1 LKDYPREMAKI
12 VPIVALTA
20 SIGVAGVIS
29 AETPEQSGSDKPQL
43 ICRSAQ
49 KTIGSRIRKPRK
61 CMTAEQWRDADEDA
75 ERVPLTMRVGT
86 ARNEGKQRGQ

>member
-1 LKDYPREMAKI
+1 MRASALLILSAALFIPS
-12 VPIVALTA
+12 VPV
-20 SIGVAGVIS
+20 S
-29 AETPEQSGSDKPQL
+29 ADPTTPAKPQL

-49 KTIGSRIRKPRK
+49 KAIGSRIRKPRK
-61 CMTAEQWRDADEDA
+61 CMTAEQWREADEDA